1 VRWRQRDRI
10 RKTFVALVKHI
21 LEAARGRLAVLSE
34 TALVPDAAQILAN
47 PNTPLVVVCDKEG
60 IAVGVMS
67 RTDIIKLLASAGTA
81 ACVTNA
87 GAIMTKRMVSFHL
100 DQPLQEVWTVL
111 SARSL
116 RCAPILDTVGR
127 PQGVV
132 HGLDLVRAL
141 LDEETHE
148 EELLRDYIMGI

>member
-1 VRWRQRDRI
+1 M
-10 RKTFVALVKHI
+10 ALVKHI
-21 LEAARGRLAVLSE
+21 LDAARGRLAVLRE

-87 GAIMTKRMVSFHL
+87 GAIMTKRIVSFQL
-100 DQPLQEVWTVL
+100 DHSLQEVWTVM
-111 SARSL
+111 STRSL
-116 RCAPILDTVGR
+116 RCAPILDEVGR
-127 PQGVV
+127 PHGVV

-148 EELLRDYIMGI
+148 EELLRNYVMGIGYQ